1 MQYLLI
7 FKKAFDTVDTEILLY
22 KLSLY
27 GFRGTAGSLLSSYVR
42 NRKQYVNINFS
53 NSLVKDVKFGVP

>member
-27 GFRGTAGSLLSSYVR
+27 GFRGIAGSLLSSYVR